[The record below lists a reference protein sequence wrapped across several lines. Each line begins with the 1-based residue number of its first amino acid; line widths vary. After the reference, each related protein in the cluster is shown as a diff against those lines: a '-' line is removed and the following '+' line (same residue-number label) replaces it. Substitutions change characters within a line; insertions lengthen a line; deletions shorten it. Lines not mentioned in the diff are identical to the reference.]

1 MSQAHY
7 DRCVW
12 RFSGPEACGRAAVVH
27 IRWSNGFRSVE
38 TPTCAGCLNLYLD
51 LSDARA
57 TGSYAWTFPEPFAL
71 IWVFDAG
78 IPQCGIHHWPAELC
92 EGWSHRPLIE
102 RLRAT
107 YADGRPSARSDDPT

>member
-7 DRCVW
+7 LRC
-12 RFSGPEACGRAAVVH
+12 FLGRLDVCLGYAVAS
-27 IRWSNGFRSVE
+27 I
-38 TPTCAGCLNLYLD
+38 TPPMVSADHPYAPDTRAVCRGCLDWLLD
-51 LSDARA
+51 GCDDGLRA
-57 TGSYAWTFPEPFAL
+57 EPAGIAW
-71 IWVFDAG
+71 VYDAG

-107 YADGRPSARSDDPT
+107 YADGRPSTRSDDPT